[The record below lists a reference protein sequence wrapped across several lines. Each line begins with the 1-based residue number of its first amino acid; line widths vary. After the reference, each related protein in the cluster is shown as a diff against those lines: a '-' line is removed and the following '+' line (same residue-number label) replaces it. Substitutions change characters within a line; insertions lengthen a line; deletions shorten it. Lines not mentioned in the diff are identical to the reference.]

1 MSKKLLKFGLIAAL
15 LALFATSGFA
25 DTGVSGVVSTIG
37 EADEGAKQTL
47 RIAIQWIM
55 GIGLPLIC
63 MVGFAFLGYQFAK
76 KKAEQTQDG
85 QNRIPMAVGVGIVI
99 GIFVYMIVASLVGV
113 ALLGSAAD
121 GLKVITNFWATQV
134 GLTNAADLK

>member
-25 DTGVSGVVSTIG
+25 DSTGIDGVTGVISG
-37 EADEGAKQTL
+37 ADSGAKTTL
-47 RIAIQWIM
+47 AIAIKWVM

-85 QNRIPMAVGVGIVI
+85 QNRIPMAVGVGVVI
-99 GIFVYMIVASLVGV
+99 GVFVYVIVASLFGV
-113 ALLGSAAD
+113 ALLGGAD
-121 GLKVITNFWATQV
+121 KGLKVITDFWAQEV
-134 GLTNAADLK
+134 LEL

>member
-25 DTGVSGVVSTIG
+25 DSTGYTGIDGVTGVISG
-37 EADEGAKQTL
+37 ADSGAKTTL
-47 RIAIQWIM
+47 AIAIKWAM

-85 QNRIPMAVGVGIVI
+85 QNRIPMAVGVGVVI
-99 GIFVYMIVASLVGV
+99 GVFVYVIVASLFGV
-113 ALLGSAAD
+113 ALLGGAD
-121 GLKVITNFWATQV
+121 KGLKVITDFWAQEV
-134 GLTNAADLK
+134 LEL